1 MKRNLLGLKRSSRF
15 LFCRRAESEVP
26 KMASSSISKTNLIIN
41 YLPQNLTDDEFK
53 SMFLSIGPL
62 VSSKVVRDKATGMSY
77 GFGFVEFVHEC
88 DAARAVSSLDGLHM
102 QNKRIK
108 VAHAN
113 KNEDGE
119 DKGTNIYIKNIPK
132 EYTEKELNEV
142 FKPYGTI
149 TQSKI
154 LMDLNTGESR
164 TVGFVAYETREQ
176 AECAITALNGKNP
189 PKSQFPLYLKFA
201 DDPEKKKQKA
211 ALQSSPQ
218 IQNWSTGPTPAN
230 RFPNP
235 GTGGPMRNAV
245 GNKFR
250 FNPMSSTNGTTAAG
264 MGLSNFNTNATGSGP
279 GNYPGGPG
287 GYGASLPGSYPGN
300 AFSGPNNLAAGLSGT
315 GTSQAGQMNA
325 DQSAAG
331 PGPYALFVY
340 NIGNDAEEREL
351 WALFSPYG
359 KVQKVA
365 LVYDDKKICK
375 GFGFVTMVNY
385 HDANNAIHCLD
396 GTYYKGRILS
406 VSFKK

>member
-1 MKRNLLGLKRSSRF
+1 
-15 LFCRRAESEVP
+15 
-26 KMASSSISKTNLIIN
+26 MAAPGMSKTNLIIN

-53 SMFLSIGPL
+53 SMFLSLGPL
-62 VSSKVVRDKATGMSY
+62 ASCKVVRDKATGMSY
-77 GFGFVEFVHEC
+77 GFGFVEFIHES
-88 DAARAVSSLDGLHM
+88 DASRAVCSLDGLHM

-132 EYTEKELNEV
+132 DYTEKELNEV

-154 LMDLNTGESR
+154 LMDMQTGESR

-176 AECAITALNGKNP
+176 AECAITALNGKSP
-189 PKSQFPLYLKFA
+189 PGSQFPLYLKFA

-211 ALQSSPQ
+211 TLQSPPQ
-218 IQNWSTGPTPAN
+218 VQNWSAGPTPAN

-250 FNPMSSTNGTTAAG
+250 FNPMSSTNGTATAGIG
-264 MGLSNFNTNATGSGP
+264 MGGGNYNANAVGSGP
-279 GNYPGGPG
+279 GPGSYPSPG
-287 GYGASLPGSYPGN
+287 GYQGGGGGGFGSGAPGSYPGN
-300 AFSGPNNLAAGLSGT
+300 TFAGLNNFAAGLT
-315 GTSQAGQMNA
+315 GAAGVQTGQMGHQGGGMGG

-351 WALFSPYG
+351 WALFTPFG

-365 LVYDDKKICK
+365 LVYDDAKKCK

-396 GTYYKGRILS
+396 GTYYKDRILS
-406 VSFKK
+406 VSFKKNKSV

>member
-1 MKRNLLGLKRSSRF
+1 
-15 LFCRRAESEVP
+15 
-26 KMASSSISKTNLIIN
+26 MAASGISKTNLIIN

-62 VSSKVVRDKATGMSY
+62 VSSKVVRDKSTGMSY
-77 GFGFVEFVHEC
+77 GFGFVEFASET
-88 DAARAVSSLDGLHM
+88 DASRAVSSLDGLHM

-132 EYTEKELNEV
+132 EYREKELDEI

-176 AECAITALNGKNP
+176 AECAIAALNGKNP
-189 PKSQFPLYLKFA
+189 AGSQFPLYLKFA

-211 ALQSSPQ
+211 SVQSPPQ
-218 IQNWSTGPTPAN
+218 VQNWSAGPTPAN

-245 GNKFR
+245 GSKFR
-250 FNPMSSTNGTTAAG
+250 FNPLSSTNGTATA
-264 MGLSNFNTNATGSGP
+264 GLGNFNSNAVGSGP
-279 GNYPGGPG
+279 GPGSYPSAGGFGGGPSG
-287 GYGASLPGSYPGN
+287 PGSYPGPN
-300 AFSGPNNLAAGLSGT
+300 TFSGLNSLASGLAGQAPANTGQMGMGSIDQKSAGLAGT
-315 GTSQAGQMNA
+315 G
-325 DQSAAG
+325 
-331 PGPYALFVY
+331 PFALFVY

-351 WALFSPYG
+351 WALFTPFG

-365 LVYDDKKICK
+365 LVYDDKKVCK

-385 HDANNAIHCLD
+385 HDASNAIHCLD

>member
-1 MKRNLLGLKRSSRF
+1 
-15 LFCRRAESEVP
+15 
-26 KMASSSISKTNLIIN
+26 MAAAGMSKTNLIIN

-62 VSSKVVRDKATGMSY
+62 ASSKVVRDKATGMSY
-77 GFGFVEFVHEC
+77 GFGFVEFIHES
-88 DAARAVSSLDGLHM
+88 DASRAVSSLDGLHM
-102 QNKRIK
+102 GNKRIK

-119 DKGTNIYIKNIPK
+119 DSGTNIYIKNIPK
-132 EYTEKELNEV
+132 DYTEKELNEV

-154 LMDLNTGESR
+154 LMDMQTGESR
-164 TVGFVAYETREQ
+164 SVGFVAYETREQ
-176 AECAITALNGKNP
+176 AECAITALNGKSP
-189 PKSQFPLYLKFA
+189 PGSQFPLYLKFA

-211 ALQSSPQ
+211 ALQSPPQ
-218 IQNWSTGPTPAN
+218 VQNWSAGPTPAN

-250 FNPMSSTNGTTAAG
+250 FNPMSSANGTASAGVG
-264 MGLSNFNTNATGSGP
+264 MGNFNANAVGTGP
-279 GNYPGGPG
+279 GSYPSPGSYPAGG
-287 GYGASLPGSYPGN
+287 GYGSAAPGSYPGN
-300 AFSGPNNLAAGLSGT
+300 TFTGLNNLAAGLSGA
-315 GTSQAGQMNA
+315 GTAQTGQMGV

-351 WALFSPYG
+351 WALFTPFG

-365 LVYDDKKICK
+365 LVFDDAKKCK

-385 HDANNAIHCLD
+385 HDATNAIHCLD

>member
-1 MKRNLLGLKRSSRF
+1 
-15 LFCRRAESEVP
+15 
-26 KMASSSISKTNLIIN
+26 MATSGISKTNLIIN

-62 VSSKVVRDKATGMSY
+62 ISSKVVRDKATGMSY
-77 GFGFVEFVHEC
+77 GFGFVEFRNPT
-88 DAARAVSSLDGLHM
+88 DASRAVCSLDGLHM

-119 DKGTNIYIKNIPK
+119 DSGTNIYIKNIPK
-132 EYTEKELNEV
+132 EYKEKELNEI

-176 AECAITALNGKNP
+176 AECAIAALNGKNP
-189 PKSQFPLYLKFA
+189 SGSQFPLYLKFA
-201 DDPEKKKQKA
+201 DDPEKKKQKSTVT
-211 ALQSSPQ
+211 QSPPQ
-218 IQNWSTGPTPAN
+218 LQNWTAGPTPAN
-230 RFPNP
+230 RFPHP

-250 FNPMSSTNGTTAAG
+250 FNPLSSTNGTPAVG
-264 MGLSNFNTNATGSGP
+264 MGNFNSNAVGSSP
-279 GNYPGGPG
+279 GGYPGGG
-287 GYGASLPGSYPGN
+287 GGGFSGGAPGSYPGPN
-300 AFSGPNNLAAGLSGT
+300 TFSGLNNLASGLAGPGPANIGPMT
-315 GTSQAGQMNA
+315 DQNAGA
-325 DQSAAG
+325 PT

-351 WALFSPYG
+351 WALFTPFG

-365 LVYDDKKICK
+365 LVYDDKKVCK
-375 GFGFVTMVNY
+375 GFGFVTMTNY
-385 HDANNAIHCLD
+385 VEANNAIHSLD

>member
-1 MKRNLLGLKRSSRF
+1 
-15 LFCRRAESEVP
+15 
-26 KMASSSISKTNLIIN
+26 MAAQFSKTNLIIN

-62 VSSKVVRDKATGMSY
+62 VSAKVVRDKASGMSY
-77 GFGFVEFVHEC
+77 GFGFVEFANQN
-88 DAARAVSSLDGLHM
+88 DATRAVSSLDGLPM

-113 KNEDGE
+113 KNESGE

-132 EYTEKELNEV
+132 SYKEKELNEI

-176 AECAITALNGKNP
+176 AECAIAALNGKNP
-189 PKSQFPLYLKFA
+189 PDSQFPLYLKFA

-211 ALQSSPQ
+211 AVQSPPQ
-218 IQNWSTGPTPAN
+218 VQTWSAGPTPAN

-235 GTGGPMRNAV
+235 SSGGPMRNV
-245 GNKFR
+245 TGNKFR
-250 FNPMSSTNGTTAAG
+250 FNPLSSTNGSAAAG
-264 MGLSNFNTNATGSGP
+264 VGMGNFNTNASGGP
-279 GNYPGGPG
+279 GSYPGGPG
-287 GYGASLPGSYPGN
+287 GPGSYPSGGSYGSGGPGSYPGPPTQN
-300 AFSGPNNLAAGLSGT
+300 TFSGLNNLASGLSGPA
-315 GTSQAGQMNA
+315 QAGA
-325 DQSAAG
+325 VDLSAG
-331 PGPYALFVY
+331 QGPYALFVY

-351 WALFSPYG
+351 WALFTPFG

-365 LVYDDKKICK
+365 LVYDDKKTCK
-375 GFGFVTMVNY
+375 GFGFVTMTNY
-385 HDANNAIHCLD
+385 NEASNAIHCLD